1 MLETSTTISEE
12 VTIKIFRFF
21 LFCEDFL
28 LIILKI
34 TKMYLSYFVSPFNW
48 VGKELALSQM
58 EQNLRDN

>member
-34 TKMYLSYFVSPFNW
+34 TKMYLSYFVSPFN
-48 VGKELALSQM
+48 
-58 EQNLRDN
+58 